1 MGSFFYP
8 FKAVVLDSVP
18 GLCYNDR
25 RKEGDPM
32 EQKNVQAI
40 CEAIQAAERE
50 AAELILHAHGILAEN
65 KTDHRNVVTEYDRRV
80 QELLI
85 RRLGE
90 AVPGARF
97 FCEENDRHDDLQ
109 AEHLFIIDPID
120 GTMNF
125 VHQLNHSC
133 ISVAYQS
140 RGELLAAAI
149 YNPYVDEMFSAVR
162 GGGAYL
168 NGRRLQV
175 VTEPLSETVVAC
187 GTAPY
192 RDELRAQTFDWMER
206 CFRVSLDIRRQG
218 SAALDLCSVAA
229 GRAGL
234 YFELSVCLWD
244 YAAGALLVREAGG
257 VCTQT
262 DGSPLPFDGSRPT
275 ILAGGSRAV
284 ADFQRLTEN

>member
-1 MGSFFYP
+1 M
-8 FKAVVLDSVP
+8 D
-18 GLCYNDR
+18 N
-25 RKEGDPM
+25 
-32 EQKNVQAI
+32 QTTQAI
-40 CEAIQAAERE
+40 CQAIQAAERE

-65 KTDHRNVVTEYDRRV
+65 TTDHRNVVTEYDRRV

-140 RGELLAAAI
+140 RGELLAAAV
-149 YNPYVDEMFSAVR
+149 YNPYVDEMFYATR
-162 GGGAYL
+162 GGGAFL
-168 NGRRLQV
+168 NGRQLHV
-175 VTEPLSETVVAC
+175 GTEPMAESLVVF

-192 RDELRAQTFDWMER
+192 RHELWEQTFDLMQR
-206 CFRVSLDIRRQG
+206 CFQASLDVRRQG

-229 GRAGL
+229 GRAGV

-244 YAAGALLVREAGG
+244 YAAGALLVQEAGG
-257 VCTQT
+257 LCTQA

-275 ILAGGSRAV
+275 ILAGGQRAA
-284 ADFQRLTEN
+284 ADFLRLAEA